1 MEKMSFTGRVR
12 NFVDDRHNSI
22 SNMANKLS
30 QLEPQAIASRAFR
43 LFVVAIVAVIST
55 GCQNFGSS
63 NDLFD
68 ASLFD
73 RRTNFSALTKQASQK
88 ADRILQKSSV
98 EDRLAVLSGKK
109 EVFSNIPVQSLELKS
124 HVGDALVDSPLA
136 TSNTVVR
143 AQSPTYQD
151 SGFGYGTNDSNH
163 QVAGGSTTDD
173 SKVQTAAAQFPEFN
187 TPGRDYIP
195 GNGLPSPNVGS
206 PNELNPLVQPFER
219 GGNAP
224 FPMNY
229 ADLDVYVAETQT
241 GRINFGGAYN
251 SDNGIVGQFIV
262 NETNF
267 DITRFPRNFREIFD
281 GTAWRGAGQQFR
293 LEVVPGANL
302 ERYLVSFTE
311 PYMLGTDYS
320 FSMSAYLFTRQY
332 FDWNEKRV
340 GGRFSVGRRL
350 TPDLSINAGLRL
362 ESVDIEDPRVGTSTK
377 LNDALGTSNL
387 FLYNVGL
394 VRDTRDSAF
403 QATEGSYLSLG
414 YSQAFGDYSY
424 ARGDIDYRRY
434 KLMYERPDGSGRHT
448 VSFGTKV
455 GFSGKSTPI
464 FENYFAGGFSTLR
477 GYDFRGAA
485 PLDGGVRV
493 GGAFQWLN
501 TVEYMFPLTADDMIK
516 GVLFCDYGTV
526 EQSVE
531 INSDNFRVAPGF
543 GFRIQMPGAGI
554 GAPLAF
560 DFAFPVSSAPGDE
573 EKVFSFYL
581 GVLR

>member
-1 MEKMSFTGRVR
+1 MKVLAMSF
-12 NFVDDRHNSI
+12 
-22 SNMANKLS
+22 A
-30 QLEPQAIASRAFR
+30 
-43 LFVVAIVAVIST
+43 VALGSLT
-55 GCQNFGSS
+55 GCQSSPFASSLKTSGNGLFGSNS
-63 NDLFD
+63 DL
-68 ASLFD
+68 
-73 RRTNFSALTKQASQK
+73 
-88 ADRILQKSSV
+88 SSV
-98 EDRLAVLSGKK
+98 GELALATEKQVLQRSTADDRLAVLSGEKK
-109 EVFSNIPVQSLELKS
+109 VFGQIGSLASQPANQNIYQTTIQP
-124 HVGDALVDSPLA
+124 
-136 TSNTVVR
+136 VVR
-143 AQSPTYQD
+143 AQSPEND
-151 SGFGYGTNDSNH
+151 GFGYGSP
-163 QVAGGSTTDD
+163 DD
-173 SKVQTAAAQFPEFN
+173 SKNQFAVGGGNDKSRVQQAAAQFPELA
-187 TPGRDYIP
+187 TPDRGYVP
-195 GNGLPSPNVGS
+195 GNGLPSPDIGS

-224 FPMNY
+224 FPANY
-229 ADLDVYVAETQT
+229 ADLDVYVTETQT

-251 SDNGIVGQFIV
+251 SDNGLVGQFIV

-267 DITRFPRNFREIFD
+267 DITRWPRSVREIVD

-293 LEVVPGANL
+293 LEIVPGANL

-340 GGRFSVGRRL
+340 GGRFSIGRRL

-362 ESVDIEDPRVGTSTK
+362 ENVNLEDPRVTTSTK
-377 LNDALGTSNL
+377 LNDALGKSNL
-387 FLYNVGL
+387 NLFNVGL
-394 VRDTRDSAF
+394 VRDTRNSQF

-424 ARGDIDYRRY
+424 ARGDLDYRRY
-434 KLMYERPDGSGRHT
+434 RLLYERPDGSGRHT
-448 VSFGTKV
+448 LSFGTKL

-501 TVEYMFPLTADDMIK
+501 TVEYMFPLTADDMVK
-516 GVLFCDYGTV
+516 GVVFCDFGTV
-526 EQSVE
+526 EENVE
-531 INSDNFRVAPGF
+531 INSENFRVAPGF
-543 GFRIQMPGAGI
+543 GLRIHMPGAGI

-560 DFAFPVSSAPGDE
+560 DFAFPTNSAVGDD

-581 GVLR
+581 GVLN